1 MNTDDSLPF
10 PISNYLLK
18 TSRSL
23 YNTLTVAKHG
33 NITFKTIFVICTV
46 CTVVLDLIYHFTN
59 MNKYKL
65 NNDYRIN
72 HFKV

>member
-10 PISNYLLK
+10 PFYNYLLK

-46 CTVVLDLIYHFTN
+46 VLYLPLY
-59 MNKYKL
+59 KYK
-65 NNDYRIN
+65 
-72 HFKV
+72 